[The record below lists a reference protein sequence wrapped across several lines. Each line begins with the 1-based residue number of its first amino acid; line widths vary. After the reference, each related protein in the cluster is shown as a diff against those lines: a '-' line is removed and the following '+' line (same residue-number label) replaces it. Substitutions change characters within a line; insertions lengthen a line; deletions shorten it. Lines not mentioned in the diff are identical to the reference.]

1 MDNQHKRI
9 AGYRDLTQAE
19 IDLMNEAKAL
29 EAKVNGLIDRMREM
43 PDLDVRNIALGQ
55 TYAEET
61 FSRLVRAVARPDRQ
75 VA

>member
-29 EAKVNGLIDRMREM
+29 EAQANGLIDRMRAT
-43 PDLDVRNIALGQ
+43 PDLDQRNIALGQ
-55 TYAEET
+55 TYVEEA
-61 FSRLVRAVARPDRQ
+61 FSRLVRAVARPERQ

>member
-1 MDNQHKRI
+1 MDNQHKKI
-9 AGYRDLTQAE
+9 AGYRDLTQSE

-29 EAKVNGLIDRMREM
+29 EAQVNGLIDRLRDT
-43 PDLDVRNIALGQ
+43 PGVDQRNVSLGQ

-61 FSRLVRAVARPDRQ
+61 FSRLVRAVARPERK